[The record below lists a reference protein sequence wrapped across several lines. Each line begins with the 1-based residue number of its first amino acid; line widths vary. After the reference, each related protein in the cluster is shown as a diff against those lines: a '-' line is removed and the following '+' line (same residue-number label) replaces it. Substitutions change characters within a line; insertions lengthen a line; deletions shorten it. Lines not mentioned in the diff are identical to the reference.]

1 MTDEPTPTPAQE
13 REVTRLL
20 ADARHT
26 EPIPDDV
33 AARLD
38 RVLAELGRGEAGDA
52 HPVTALASRRRRRVT
67 SLLVAA
73 AAVVAIG
80 VGLGQVID
88 IDQGGSSDSAA
99 EKAVDAPRSS
109 SLDSS
114 GSSRELDAEGSA
126 PTYALKRPVRVRP
139 DHFATDV
146 TRVRRLTTARQADSL
161 MADTDPEGNPDGAT
175 SSRALRGSFD
185 CSPAAWGKG
194 TFVPVR
200 FDHHPGVLVFRR
212 VTGDTQVVDLFQC
225 GSSDVLR
232 SITLPSR

>member
-1 MTDEPTPTPAQE
+1 MTDDPTPTPAQE

-26 EPIPDDV
+26 EPIPGDV

-38 RVLAELGRGEAGDA
+38 RVLAELGRGEVGDA
-52 HPVTALASRRRRRVT
+52 HPVTVLASRRRRRVS

-88 IDQGGSSDSAA
+88 VNQGSSSDSAA
-99 EKAVDAPRSS
+99 EKAVDAPRTS

-114 GSSRELDAEGSA
+114 GSRELDAEGSA
-126 PTYALKRPVRVRP
+126 PTYALQRPVRVRP

-146 TRVRRLTTARQADSL
+146 TRVRRLTTGKQADSL
-161 MADTDPEGNPDGAT
+161 TADADPDSNADSSTG
-175 SSRALRGSFD
+175 SRALRGTFD
-185 CSPAAWGKG
+185 CTPAAWGRG
-194 TFVPVR
+194 TFVAVR

-212 VTGDTQVVDLFQC
+212 ATGETQVVDLFQC

-232 SITLPSR
+232 SVTLPSR